1 MEQEQTRCAHTYV
14 EGKRGNGYRNNTK
27 EKKAV
32 TGIEIKN
39 DTRHTTLAEYT
50 TPHKEHTGTGR
61 FDCLMPAR

>member
-14 EGKRGNGYRNNTK
+14 EGKRGNGYRNKTK

-32 TGIEIKN
+32 TGIEIKK
-39 DTRHTTLAEYT
+39 YT